1 MKISVFGAGYVGTS
15 LAALF
20 SVGNEVC
27 VIDIDEKKVNMIN
40 SGRFPVNDGEI
51 HSYLDSKEHKLNAS
65 SDPRGCMDSDYVF
78 VCTPTDYD
86 PDTGQFNTKSVEKV
100 IETVCSCSPESV
112 IVIKSTVPTG
122 FTEDMSRRFVNG
134 RILFSPEFLREGN
147 AMKDTLHPSRIIV
160 GIPNSFE
167 YESDLIGLDNLFR
180 SSICDES
187 CPIIHMGASEA
198 ESVKLFSN
206 TYLALRI
213 SFFNELDSYA
223 EIKGLNV
230 RNIINGVCLDPRIGA
245 YYNNPSFGYGGYCLP
260 KDSKQLRHEYGDVP
274 NSIIGSVVESNRVR
288 KQFVSDR
295 IAERIGP
302 GKTVGAYRLVM
313 KKGSDNFRESSIT
326 DVIDLLIEKGVRVI
340 IFEPLISGEY
350 KGLSVVDDLKEFIG
364 MSDMIITN
372 RMYPELEPFK
382 DKVYCR
388 DVYGV
393 E

>member
-1 MKISVFGAGYVGTS
+1 MKITVFGAGYVGTT

-27 VIDIDEKKVNMIN
+27 VIDIDEKKVSMIN
-40 SGRFPVNDGEI
+40 ADKFPVNDGEI
-51 HSYLDSKEHKLNAS
+51 HSYLDSREHKLYAS
-65 SDPRGCMDSDYVF
+65 TDPRGCADSDYVF
-78 VCTPTDYD
+78 VCTPTDYNSE
-86 PDTGQFNTKSVEKV
+86 TGQFNTTSVENV
-100 IETVCSCSPESV
+100 IESVRIHSPESV

-122 FTEDMSRRFVNG
+122 FTEQISRRISSG
-134 RILFSPEFLREGN
+134 RVLFSPEFLREGN
-147 AMKDTLHPSRIIV
+147 AMQDTLHPSRIVI
-160 GIPNSFE
+160 GIPDSFE
-167 YESDLIGLDNLFR
+167 NEDDLLGLDDLFR
-180 SSICDES
+180 SSIGDS
-187 CPIIHMGASEA
+187 DCPIIHMGANEA

-223 EIKGLNV
+223 ETKGLNV
-230 RNIINGVCLDPRIGA
+230 RDIINGVCLDPRIGA

-260 KDSKQLRHEYGDVP
+260 KDSKQLRYEYGDVP

-288 KQFVSDR
+288 KRFVS
-295 IAERIGP
+295 ERIMKRIGH

-313 KKGSDNFRESSIT
+313 KKGSDNFRESSIV
-326 DVIDLLIEKGVRVI
+326 DVINLLVEQGVHVI
-340 IFEPLISGEY
+340 IYEPLISREY
-350 KGLSVVDDLKEFIG
+350 MGMTVVNDLKEFIG
-364 MSDMIITN
+364 MSDVVITN